1 MRKLILIPA
10 LLLGTAVIAQ
20 EYNYEITPVIG
31 TMIPEGNLNLDNQFL
46 SGVEL
51 QYNGF
56 DSIIKPELSL
66 LYTKDADYKDSNI
79 DTDIYRIALNGVYEY
94 KSNSFFTPLA
104 KVGIGYETLQ
114 NNFADNRD
122 SVFFDAGVGAKVAL
136 MENVALKLE
145 AIYMLKNNNARMD
158 SNLALLA
165 GLNFAF
171 GEKAQPVAPEPV
183 AAPAPKPTPA
193 PVVVAAP
200 APKPVDGDNDK
211 DGVLNSV
218 DKCPKTPAGHKVDS
232 EGCTKL
238 VTLRINFETA
248 SYKVDSASM
257 PEVKEFAD
265 FLKDMPSYDAK
276 IVGHTDSV
284 GSDKDNQKLSEN
296 RANSVKTLI
305 VKEGVDTKR
314 ITTEGKGEKSPV
326 ATNDTKEGKAQNR
339 RIEAELIK
347 K

>member
-1 MRKLILIPA
+1 MRKLLLIPA

-104 KVGIGYETLQ
+104 KVGVGYETLQ

>member
-1 MRKLILIPA
+1 MRKLLLIPA

-66 LYTKDADYKDSNI
+66 LYTKDAEYKDSNI

-136 MENVALKLE
+136 MNNVALKLE

-248 SYKVDSASM
+248 SYKVDNASM

>member
-1 MRKLILIPA
+1 MRKLLLIPA

-66 LYTKDADYKDSNI
+66 LYTKDAEYKDSNI

-248 SYKVDSASM
+248 SYKVDNASM